1 MKDELLW
8 DSDDQL
14 INKKIKNWHELM
26 KVVENAV
33 GIINETKKVG
43 FICTFKEISNCLVI
57 N

>member
-43 FICTFKEISNCLVI
+43 LICTFKEISNCLVI